1 MFIILA
7 IPALRTIFS
16 IPLLPTENIIE
27 LVGLIIAPVIIVEL
41 FKLFKINTAK
51 DE

>member
-1 MFIILA
+1 MLIILA

-27 LVGLIIAPVIIVEL
+27 LILLIFAPLVIVEL
-41 FKLFKINTAK
+41 FKLFKINGK
-51 DE
+51 